1 MTFILCM
8 EIKHDLLSLNVA
20 FLILCNPKNLDMTE
34 AFIAELG
41 VHLIR
46 AKPERSSMGWNC
58 SVAYPGGHREGS
70 GPTPFWPALQTH
82 GPGEGPS
89 KASTQR
95 GSAGTWKQQ
104 GSAARPNRWIT
115 YQRHT
120 QQNRLRG
127 YEARAAHRQLGH
139 YQFTFN

>member
-46 AKPERSSMGWNC
+46 AKPERSSMG
-58 SVAYPGGHREGS
+58 
-70 GPTPFWPALQTH
+70 
-82 GPGEGPS
+82 
-89 KASTQR
+89 
-95 GSAGTWKQQ
+95 
-104 GSAARPNRWIT
+104 
-115 YQRHT
+115 
-120 QQNRLRG
+120 
-127 YEARAAHRQLGH
+127 
-139 YQFTFN
+139 